1 MRRAASIL
9 FAGIAM
15 LLTAGVARAAPAP
28 ARGAHALRR
37 ILTEQ
42 LARTGG
48 VHGAYVVDL
57 TSGQTLFGSH
67 IDTGRIPASVQK
79 LYTTSTALLRLGP
92 SASFETSVLGSGR
105 LSPSGTWQGTLYLR
119 GGGDPTFGSAT
130 FDRAAY
136 GAGAT
141 VQALARRV
149 RAAGIKRVSG
159 PVVGDESLFDSLRGT
174 PATGYA
180 PSFYLEGQLSA
191 LAYDRGFSNAGWSAF
206 QADPPR
212 YAARKFVAAL
222 RAVGVRVPK
231 GERVSTGITPKRAH
245 LLASVDS
252 PDIAKLI
259 RLTNTPSDNFLAETL
274 LKDLGADFAAKGS
287 TAAGTRVVRRE
298 LARRFGIAPRF
309 NDGSGLSPYDRTTPR
324 QVVRLLRSLAGNR
337 TFVDSLAIAGETGTL
352 KYEMRGTRAQ
362 GRCRGKTGTLHD
374 VASLVGYCVARDGHT
389 LAFAFLLNGLT
400 NPDYGHEIEAK
411 MDVAVANYDGR
422 P

>member
-1 MRRAASIL
+1 MRRAAAIL

-15 LLTAGVARAAPAP
+15 LLTAGAARAAPSP

-37 ILTEQ
+37 ILTED
-42 LARTGG
+42 LAHAGG

-57 TSGQTLFGSH
+57 TSRQTLFRSH

-105 LSPSGTWQGTLYLR
+105 LGPSGTWRGTLYLR

-136 GAGAT
+136 GTGAT

-149 RAAGIKRVSG
+149 RAAGIRRISG

-191 LAYDRGFSNAGWSAF
+191 LAYDRGFSNSSWSAF

-212 YAARKFVAAL
+212 YAARKLVAAL
-222 RAVGVRVPK
+222 RTAGVTIPS
-231 GERVSTGITPKRAH
+231 GDRVSTGITPRRARR
-245 LLASVDS
+245 LATVAS

-259 RLTNTPSDNFLAETL
+259 RLTNTPSDNFLAETV
-274 LKDLGADFAAKGS
+274 LKDIGADFAAKGS
-287 TAAGTRVVRRE
+287 TAAGTRVVHRE
-298 LARRFGIAPRF
+298 LARRFGITPRF
-309 NDGSGLSPYDRTTPR
+309 NDGSGLSRYDRTTPR
-324 QVVRLLRSLAGNR
+324 QVVRLLGSLASDR
-337 TFVDSLAIAGETGTL
+337 TFFDSLAIAGETGTL
-352 KYEMRGTRAQ
+352 RYEMRGTRAQ

-389 LAFAFLLNGLT
+389 LAFAFLLNRLT
-400 NPDYGHEIEAK
+400 NPDHGHEIEAK
-411 MDVAVANYDGR
+411 MAVAAANYDGR